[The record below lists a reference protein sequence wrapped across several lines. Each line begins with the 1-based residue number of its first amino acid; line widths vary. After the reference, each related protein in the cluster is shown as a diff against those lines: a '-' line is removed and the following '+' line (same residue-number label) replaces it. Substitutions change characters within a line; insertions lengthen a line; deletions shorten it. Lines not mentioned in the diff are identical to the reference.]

1 MQLIIRDAA
10 EEANAKVQSALGV
23 FDDERGRE
31 HHSSLASVSSS
42 VLSDVAG
49 ITLSSSEMALLCAGL
64 KKQKHEML
72 STHEVAEDRQKT
84 ILNHWFSM
92 IKD

>member
-1 MQLIIRDAA
+1 M
-10 EEANAKVQSALGV
+10 KVQSALRV

-31 HHSSLASVSSS
+31 RHSSFVSVSSS

-49 ITLSSSEMALLCAGL
+49 ITLSSSEMVLLCAGL
-64 KKQKHEML
+64 KKQKHSML

-84 ILNHWFSM
+84 ILNHWFSV